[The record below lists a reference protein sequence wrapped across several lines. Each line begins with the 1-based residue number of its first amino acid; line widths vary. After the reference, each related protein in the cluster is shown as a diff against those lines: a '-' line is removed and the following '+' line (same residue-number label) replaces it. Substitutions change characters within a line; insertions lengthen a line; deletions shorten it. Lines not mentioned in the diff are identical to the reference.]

1 MVILTKENEVDFNL
15 KIPSIAFNF
24 TEVWIRI
31 L

>member
-1 MVILTKENEVDFNL
+1 VDFNL

-31 L
+31 LWFSVDNLK